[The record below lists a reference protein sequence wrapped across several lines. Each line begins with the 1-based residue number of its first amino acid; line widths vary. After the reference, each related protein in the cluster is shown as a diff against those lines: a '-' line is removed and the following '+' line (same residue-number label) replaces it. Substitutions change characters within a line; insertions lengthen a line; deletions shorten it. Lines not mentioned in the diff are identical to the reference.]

1 MEILNKKERVS
12 SFLLFLLMFVVTL
25 GLLFTAIFFSY
36 KLPWKENEVL
46 RAENKKIQYE
56 FLYQKKFISEL
67 EHVDVLIDSLDKT
80 KEGYFFLEQSINSD
94 LITIKNDIPKDS
106 LGNRNMYENLILT
119 YKKLIDAK
127 RDVKQ
132 VENAKKEIDQLDE
145 DVKEYEKQIQNLQ
158 TALELAQ
165 RLNRNN

>member
-12 SFLLFLLMFVVTL
+12 AFLLFLLMFLVTMTL
-25 GLLFTAIFFSY
+25 IFVAIFFSY

-46 RAENKKIQYE
+46 RAENKKIKFE
-56 FLYQKKFISEL
+56 FLYQKKFINDL
-67 EHVDVLIDSLDKT
+67 ERVDVLIDSLDKT

-94 LITIKNDIPKDS
+94 LISIKNEIPKDS
-106 LGNRNMYENLILT
+106 LGNRAMYENLILT

-132 VENAKKEIDQLDE
+132 VENAKNEIQELDE
-145 DVKEYEKQIQNLQ
+145 QIDDYEQQIQKLEA
-158 TALELAQ
+158 ALELSQ
-165 RLNRNN
+165 RLRRN